1 MRAIVSSIFSGT
13 LSIVVLLRED
23 VRVRGDV
30 SRLLGRVVRSWLWEI
45 PEVPD
50 FSPERVSKGSDIHV
64 LSGTQG
70 ELVKINR
77 QGHRLGSVVTPFPT
91 PIIDGLIIDQTWI
104 GIWLDREFRQA
115 RMAALPIDTEWE
127 DGSSREDLRTA
138 INSLKGSDV
147 VPSNSLWHRVMDSE
161 PMKMGKSGNNVVFAT
176 VSGIYMI
183 DHHANEVWRGLLP
196 RWPSISSISAYDQIV
211 GVVEFSGGIS
221 IWSKAG
227 GVSVLDPSNG
237 LEIFSS
243 VIDFGD
249 NVSGVVFS
257 DEGGWFVMLHEGSIA
272 IMDKIEGEH
281 RIYRTGSP
289 VLDAEFENGDW
300 RWTGWRQDG
309 FLSSSGV
316 DISERENVGIAI
328 IDGMV
333 LANDG
338 SWSGFQGY
346 SESPVME

>member
-1 MRAIVSSIFSGT
+1 MRTIVSSIFSGT
-13 LSIVVLLRED
+13 LSIVVLLRSPMGGSEVD
-23 VRVRGDV
+23 FAPVRIYRG
-30 SRLLGRVVRSWLWEI
+30 SE
-45 PEVPD
+45 
-50 FSPERVSKGSDIHV
+50 IHV

-77 QGHRLGSVVTPFPT
+77 NGESFGPVSTPFPT
-91 PIIDGLIIDQTWI
+91 PIIDGLIIDQVWI

-115 RMAALPIDTEWE
+115 RMAALPIDIEWTN
-127 DGSSREDLRTA
+127 GSSREGLRTA
-138 INSLKGSDV
+138 INSLNGSDV

-161 PMKMGKSGNNVVFAT
+161 PMKMGKSGDNVVFAT

-183 DHHANEVWRGLLP
+183 DAHATEVWRGLLP
-196 RWPSISSISAYDQIV
+196 RWPSISSVSSFDQIV

-237 LEIFSS
+237 LEIFSRA
-243 VIDFGD
+243 IDFGD
-249 NVSGVVFS
+249 SVSGVICS
-257 DEGGWFVMLHEGSIA
+257 DDGGWFVMLHEGSIA
-272 IMDKIEGEH
+272 IMEKIEREH

-289 VLDAEFENGDW
+289 VLDAEFENGYW

-316 DISERENVGIAI
+316 EISERENVGIAI

-338 SWSGFQGY
+338 SWSRFKDY
-346 SESPVME
+346 SESPVKE

>member
-1 MRAIVSSIFSGT
+1 MRGLLRKQGAARPWPVMAIVSSIFSGT
-13 LSIVVLLRED
+13 LSIVVLLREPMRGSGVD
-23 VRVRGDV
+23 FAPVRISRG
-30 SRLLGRVVRSWLWEI
+30 SE
-45 PEVPD
+45 
-50 FSPERVSKGSDIHV
+50 IHV

-77 QGHRLGSVVTPFPT
+77 KGEALEPVSTPFPT
-91 PIIDGLIIDQTWI
+91 PIIDGLIIDRIWI

-115 RMAALPIDTEWE
+115 RMAALPIDIAWE
-127 DGSSREDLRTA
+127 NGSSREELRTA
-138 INSLKGSDV
+138 INSHKGSDL
-147 VPSNSLWHRVMDSE
+147 VPPNSLWHRVLDSE
-161 PMKMGKSGNNVVFAT
+161 PMKMGKSGDNVVFAT

-183 DHHANEVWRGLLP
+183 GVQATEVWRGLLP
-196 RWPSISSISAYDQIV
+196 RWPSISSISAYDKIV
-211 GVVEFSGGIS
+211 GIVEFPGGIS

-227 GVSVLDPSNG
+227 GVSVLDPTNG
-237 LEIFSS
+237 LEIFSR

-249 NVSGVVFS
+249 SVSGVIFS
-257 DEGGWFVMLHEGSIA
+257 DDGGWFVMLHEGSIA
-272 IMDKIEGEH
+272 IMDKIEGEQ

-309 FLSSSGV
+309 FLSSTGV
-316 DISERENVGIAI
+316 YISERENVGIAI

-338 SWSGFQGY
+338 SWSRFKDY